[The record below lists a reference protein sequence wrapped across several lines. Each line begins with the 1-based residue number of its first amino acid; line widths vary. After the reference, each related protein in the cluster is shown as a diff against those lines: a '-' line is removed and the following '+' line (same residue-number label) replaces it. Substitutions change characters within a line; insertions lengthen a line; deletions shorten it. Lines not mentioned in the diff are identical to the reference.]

1 MREVLGDFNFFFNAN
16 CFFPSTR
23 LSIQLE
29 NNDALKEAL
38 EESLQSK
45 DEDLKVFHKMVEETK
60 KIFLQ
65 GLRQFRANAT
75 SSAS

>member
-1 MREVLGDFNFFFNAN
+1 MIYFETIFEYTQLYISFHAR
-16 CFFPSTR
+16 R

-29 NNDALKEAL
+29 NNDALKQAL